1 MGAVKIENSINQIDP
16 ALSLIDNQ
24 LDEVLQKIVMEATT
38 FSGFPISL
46 VSLVMNQIQYFKAHV
61 GLPLELAISR
71 ATDRCSSLC
80 QFVVETG
87 KPFIVEDTTVR
98 PELPQDLIKPY
109 NIISYFGFPVT
120 VSGKVVGSLCLIDVK
135 KNFLTEEIRLRML
148 ELAHKASQHLQSL
161 KKGMSGEQ
169 ILLEKASV
177 PAISEI
183 RNILAALTL
192 ASGQS
197 SHLSDQLNPL
207 FFLLQEFTQKK
218 LSAEEFTRGIIALQ
232 DTVRSYQK
240 IPALLKIIQSS
251 VHRMS
256 GAIYGL
262 EGALILKPSSMNC
275 EIKDILNASENLSHH
290 LTKLVGGV
298 SWDSANERYLLKVPQ
313 NLAIT
318 LLGSLL
324 TSISENALRANLD
337 THGILGHIEKVNDAV
352 RIRLH
357 FQGMPA
363 FEWATLQSIL
373 SILACNC
380 KAVKLVSDKEC
391 IELHLPIA
399 A

>member
-1 MGAVKIENSINQIDP
+1 MGAVKIDNFLKPLDSIF
-16 ALSLIDNQ
+16 SVDNQ
-24 LDEVLQKIVMEATT
+24 LDEVLQQIAVDATV
-38 FSGFPISL
+38 FSGIPICT
-46 VSLVMNQIQYFKAHV
+46 VTLVMNQIQYFKAHI
-61 GLPLELAISR
+61 GLPPELAISR

-80 QFVVETG
+80 QFVVETE
-87 KPFIVEDTTVR
+87 KPFIIEDTTSH
-98 PELPQDLIKPY
+98 PELPQDLIKQY

-120 VSGKVVGSLCLIDVK
+120 VSGKVVGSLCLMDVK
-135 KNFLTEEIRLRML
+135 KNTMSDELRIRMI
-148 ELAHKASQHLQSL
+148 ELADKAGQHLQSL

-169 ILLEKASV
+169 LLLEKASV

-197 SHLSDQLNPL
+197 AHLSEQMNPI
-207 FFLLQEFTQKK
+207 FFLIQEFFQKK
-218 LSAEEFTRGIIALQ
+218 LSAEELTRGLTALQ
-232 DTVRSYQK
+232 DTARTYQK
-240 IPALLKIIQSS
+240 IPTLLKIIQSS

-262 EGALILKPSSMNC
+262 EGALILKPGAMNC

-298 SWDSANERYLLKVPQ
+298 SWHSANDRYLLKVPQ

-337 THGILGHIEKVNDAV
+337 THGILGRIEKVNDAV

-363 FEWATLQSIL
+363 FEWVTLQSII
-373 SILACNC
+373 SILACSHE
-380 KAVKLVSDKEC
+380 AVKLVSDKEG
-391 IELHLPIA
+391 IELHFPIA

>member
-1 MGAVKIENSINQIDP
+1 MGAVKLE
-16 ALSLIDNQ
+16 SLIKPLDSLFSVDNQ
-24 LDEVLQKIVMEATT
+24 LDEVLQQIAVDATT
-38 FSGFPISL
+38 FSGIPICAVTL
-46 VSLVMNQIQYFKAHV
+46 VLNQIQYFKAHI
-61 GLPLELAISR
+61 GLPPELAISR

-80 QFVVETG
+80 QFVVETE
-87 KPFIVEDTTVR
+87 KPFIIEDTNLH
-98 PELPQDLIKPY
+98 PELPQELIKPY
-109 NIISYFGFPVT
+109 NIVSYFGFPVT

-135 KNFLTEEIRLRML
+135 KNSLSEDLRARML
-148 ELAHKASQHLQSL
+148 ELADKAGQHLQSL
-161 KKGMSGEQ
+161 KKGMTGEQ

-177 PAISEI
+177 PALSEI

-192 ASGQS
+192 ASGRSAQ
-197 SHLSDQLNPL
+197 LSEQMNPI
-207 FFLLQEFTQKK
+207 FFLLQEFSQKK
-218 LSAEEFTRGIIALQ
+218 LTADELLRGIVSLQ

-240 IPALLKIIQSS
+240 IPTLLKLIQNS

-262 EGALILKPSSMNC
+262 EGALILKPGAMNC

-298 SWDSANERYLLKVPQ
+298 SWQSANERYRLKVPQ

-337 THGILGHIEKVNDAV
+337 THGILGRIEKINDSV
-352 RIRLH
+352 SIRLH
-357 FQGMPA
+357 FQGMPS

-373 SILACNC
+373 SILACSSE
-380 KAVKLVSDKEC
+380 AVKLVSDKEG
-391 IELHLPIA
+391 IELHFPIA